1 MSTSISLCTMTPSLV
16 KIDIVPSLAVLLTL
30 ISDDGKS
37 WNVSACVAWAD
48 SALNGS
54 CVTNFAWLTPPSA
67 APTRLVDFQMMGS
80 PALRRSF
87 LLM

>member
-1 MSTSISLCTMTPSLV
+1 MVTPSLV
-16 KIDIVPSLAVLLTL
+16 KIDIVPSSAVLPTL
-30 ISDDGKS
+30 INDDGKS

-54 CVTNFAWLTPPSA
+54 CVTNVAWLTPPLA
-67 APTRLVDFQMMGS
+67 TPTHLVDFQMMGS
-80 PALRRSF
+80 PALRQSF